1 MSLYYPTPGVGC
13 GSGGTVPD
21 YSCNPCPAYEF
32 GRIGSVALIKNSFS
46 FTDPTSTAQ
55 WTAGIATKD
64 IVVIWKTLGS
74 YDGGVTA
81 ELPGYG
87 RSVSE
92 NGNTT
97 HTLNFKD
104 PNYAENWDFYSGIKA
119 SSEYTLAFC
128 TSSQVHFAGAPV
140 TFTPKNPIAEDINS
154 VVNWDVQCKWANNAM
169 PRPYNQPSGIFD
181 RCYIV
186 A

>member
-1 MSLYYPTPGVGC
+1 MSLYYPTSSCGESGVI
-13 GSGGTVPD
+13 PD
-21 YSCNPCPAYEF
+21 YSCNPCPSYEF
-32 GRIGSVALIKNSFS
+32 GRVGSIAFIKNSFT
-46 FTDPTSTAQ
+46 FTDPTVSSQWVTGITA
-55 WTAGIATKD
+55 KD
-64 IVVIWKTLGS
+64 IIVVWKTQGS

-87 RSVSE
+87 RSFSE

-104 PNYAENWDFYSGIKA
+104 PNYIENWDFYNGIKG
-119 SSEYTLAFC
+119 SSEYTIAFC
-128 TSSQVHFAGAPV
+128 TSTQVHLAGAPV
-140 TFTPKNPIAEDINS
+140 TITPKNPIQEDINS
-154 VVNWDVQCKWANNAM
+154 VVVWDVQAKWTNSSP

-181 RCYIV
+181 TCYIV